1 MKILLQTNHS
11 YLSYYFLTFCD
22 CFFRLYL
29 IQSAGSDRILK
40 SRSSATVVRKRA
52 SSPSTQVSTAATL
65 ASSASPRWVEG
76 SEEGGGKA
84 GADRSTTHAD
94 DDEEDE
100 EDDEEGE
107 NTYDE
112 DEDDEDEDED
122 GDDEQEE
129 GVQTISEA
137 RLAIENKFMEIMT
150 SMELSKLERTALR
163 LAISRDDE
171 IIRSALS
178 DFAVSNDESSLISA
192 LRRAIDKT
200 VVEIKSSQADF
211 VPDEDSEG
219 EDGNISPRNR
229 ERAFFQEAAK
239 QSAAAEDEFEDED
252 EDEDN
257 ENDEDEYDD
266 DEFEATDDNE
276 GGENDDTKVSDESNS
291 GSFLGAKSF
300 RKHIVPILL
309 NELEKES
316 IFTSNECQ
324 TLLKLFYAG
333 DVKVNAALDRYDSEH
348 NMAQLVESFQKIA
361 IRS

>member
-1 MKILLQTNHS
+1 MIA
-11 YLSYYFLTFCD
+11 
-22 CFFRLYL
+22 FFRLYL
-29 IQSAGSDRILK
+29 IQSAGSERILK

-112 DEDDEDEDED
+112 DEDDEDED

-163 LAISRDDE
+163 LAISRDDD

-239 QSAAAEDEFEDED
+239 QSAAAQDED
-252 EDEDN
+252 EDEDDDD
-257 ENDEDEYDD
+257 ENDEDEDD
-266 DEFEATDDNE
+266 GDEYEDEEFEATDDNE

-316 IFTSNECQ
+316 IFTSIECQ

-333 DVKVNAALDRYDSEH
+333 DVKVNSALDRYDSEH